1 MTKLL
6 EDKVAIIT
14 GAGGGLG
21 RGCAEVFAKEG
32 AKIILAGTT
41 MRNLEETREIIL
53 QSDAE
58 AHCIVTDVAETGD
71 VKKMVE
77 FTINQFGR
85 LDCAVNNAGIDGDLT
100 PTADYSEE
108 TFDRVIAVN
117 LKGVWNC
124 MRFQIPRMLEIG
136 GGSIVN
142 VSSAISEVGQYN
154 MVAYCASKAGV
165 NGMTKAASL
174 DYGNQNIRINALLP
188 GIVATP
194 MMVTMMEEKP
204 YLREPL
210 LASEPIGR
218 FGTPEEIGEA
228 AAWLCSDR
236 SSFASGSMISI
247 DGGYLAK

>member
-1 MTKLL
+1 MAKLL
-6 EDKVAIIT
+6 EGKVAIIT

-41 MRNLEETREIIL
+41 LRNLEETREIL
-53 QSDAE
+53 YKSGAE
-58 AHCIVTDVAETGD
+58 SHCIVTDVAETD
-71 VKKMVE
+71 NVKRMVE
-77 FTINQFGR
+77 FTMNQFGR

-100 PTADYSEE
+100 PAADYSEE

-124 MRFQIPRMLEIG
+124 MRFQIPAMLEVG

-142 VSSAISEVGQYN
+142 VSTALSEVGQYN

-165 NGMTKAASL
+165 NGLTKAAAL
-174 DYGNQNIRINALLP
+174 DYATQNMRINALLP

-194 MMVTMMEEKP
+194 MMVTMMEEQP
-204 YLREPL
+204 YLKEPL

-218 FGTPEEIGEA
+218 FGYPEEIGEA

-236 SSFASGSMISI
+236 SSFATGSMIPI